1 MDFINNNKNKIKG
14 VNMAKNKFKEKNMA
28 KPIENHDTAA
38 WANQSSLKAVSKV
51 NIPDEIQ
58 VRNAKEY
65 VDSNQK

>member
-1 MDFINNNKNKIKG
+1 MTRSKT
-14 VNMAKNKFKEKNMA
+14 MAKNKFKDRFMA
-28 KPIENHDTAA
+28 VPIEKHDTAA
-38 WANQSSLKAVSKV
+38 WANNAENKPVSKV

>member
-1 MDFINNNKNKIKG
+1 
-14 VNMAKNKFKEKNMA
+14 MAKNKSKEKNMA

-38 WANQSSLKAVSKV
+38 WANQSNLKAVSKV

>member
-1 MDFINNNKNKIKG
+1 MENRKPKDQNQQ
-14 VNMAKNKFKEKNMA
+14 

-38 WANQSSLKAVSKV
+38 WANIETQQDVSKV
-51 NIPDEIQ
+51 NIPNEIQ